1 MSEDRTDLPSSPV
14 DPSDGVPPSRSR
26 RVLDVAGALAGL
38 LLLSV
43 PLLLIYL
50 LVRLSSR
57 GPGVFRQTR
66 VGQGGR
72 PFTMYK
78 FRTMRQGVGGL
89 TVTATCDPRLTR
101 VGKLLRQWS
110 LDELP
115 QLVNVLRGQMTLVGP
130 RPETYDLAVHYDP
143 HCRWIFD
150 HRPGLTGL
158 SEVRFRDFD
167 VLPPGEEV
175 DLGGYIRKIVPA
187 RVAIDAVYLRDPSM
201 RATFRALWDTVRHI
215 LGFTLPPLR
224 VGADGAVGEAPEGG
238 RPRAVPP
245 PDDRAPDD
253 RAPDDRAPEP
263 LAEPGPLATPF
274 ADPARPAGAAEKPGP
289 AA

>member
-1 MSEDRTDLPSSPV
+1 MSEDHTEQANGTEPANGAELVSRPV
-14 DPSDGVPPSRSR
+14 DPSDGVAPSRSR

-38 LLLSV
+38 VLLSV
-43 PLLLIYL
+43 PLLLIYV

-89 TVTATCDPRLTR
+89 TVTATCDPRLTH
-101 VGKLLRQWS
+101 VGKLLRRWS

-115 QLVNVLRGQMTLVGP
+115 QLANVLRGQMTLVGP
-130 RPETYDLAVHYDP
+130 RPETYDLAVHYDA

-175 DLGGYIRKIVPA
+175 DLVGYIRRIVPA
-187 RVAIDAVYLRDPSM
+187 RVAVDAVYLRDPSM

-215 LGFTLPPLR
+215 LGFTLPPLQVR
-224 VGADGAVGEAPEGG
+224 ADGAVEEAPPEDE
-238 RPRAVPP
+238 RSRALASTDERTLAEHVG
-245 PDDRAPDD
+245 
-253 RAPDDRAPEP
+253 P
-263 LAEPGPLATPF
+263 LAEPV
-274 ADPARPAGAAEKPGP
+274 RPAEKPGP

>member
-1 MSEDRTDLPSSPV
+1 MAAHDREPGRDPGQDLVTRPV
-14 DPSDGVPPSRSR
+14 DPSDGVAPSTAR
-26 RVLDVAGALAGL
+26 RVLDVLGALAGL
-38 LLLSV
+38 VLLSF
-43 PLLLIYL
+43 PLLLVYV
-50 LVRLSSR
+50 LVRTSSP

-89 TVTATCDPRLTR
+89 TVTANCDPRLTR
-101 VGKLLRQWS
+101 IGKVLREWS

-143 HCRWIFD
+143 ATRWIFD

-175 DLGGYIRKIVPA
+175 DLVNYIRRIVPA
-187 RVAIDAVYLRDPSM
+187 RVAVDAVYLRDPSM
-201 RATFRALWDTVRHI
+201 AATVRALWDTVRHI
-215 LGFTLPPLR
+215 LGFTIPPLD
-224 VGADGAVGEAPEGG
+224 VTPAAPPAPKS
-238 RPRAVPP
+238 RPPASTSPSRPESRPQPRTAPVTEPP
-245 PDDRAPDD
+245 A
-253 RAPDDRAPEP
+253 E
-263 LAEPGPLATPF
+263 EPGS
-274 ADPARPAGAAEKPGP
+274 AA
-289 AA
+289 

>member
-1 MSEDRTDLPSSPV
+1 MSEDRRTDLATRPV
-14 DPSDGVPPSRSR
+14 DPSDGVAPSRGR
-26 RVLDVAGALAGL
+26 RTLDVAGALTGL

-43 PLLLIYL
+43 PLLIVYL
-50 LVRLSSR
+50 LVRLSSP

-89 TVTATCDPRLTR
+89 TVTANCDPRLTR

-130 RPETYDLAVHYDP
+130 RPETYDLAVHYDAR
-143 HCRWIFD
+143 CRWIFD

-167 VLPPGEEV
+167 VLGPGEEV
-175 DLGGYIRKIVPA
+175 DLVNYIERIVPA
-187 RVAIDAVYLRDPSM
+187 RVAVDAVYLRAPSM
-201 RATFRALWDTVRHI
+201 GATFRALWDTVKHI
-215 LGFTLPPLR
+215 LGFTIPPLQ
-224 VGADGAVGEAPEGG
+224 VTPEGAVEEVERTIPI
-238 RPRAVPP
+238 PKP
-245 PDDRAPDD
+245 
-253 RAPDDRAPEP
+253 
-263 LAEPGPLATPF
+263 
-274 ADPARPAGAAEKPGP
+274 DPAA
-289 AA
+289 

>member
-1 MSEDRTDLPSSPV
+1 MSELASRPV
-14 DPSDGVPPSRSR
+14 DPSDGVGPSGPR
-26 RVLDVAGALAGL
+26 RVLDVVGAVTGL

-43 PLLLIYL
+43 PLLLIYA
-50 LVRLSSR
+50 LVRMSSP

-89 TVTATCDPRLTR
+89 TVTANCDPRLTR

-130 RPETYDLAVHYDP
+130 RPETYDLAVHYDAK
-143 HCRWIFD
+143 CRWIFD
-150 HRPGLTGL
+150 HRPGLTGV

-167 VLPPGEEV
+167 VLGPGEEV
-175 DLGGYIRKIVPA
+175 DLVNYIERIVPA
-187 RVAIDAVYLRDPSM
+187 RVAVDAVYLREPSM
-201 RATFRALWDTVRHI
+201 RATFGALWDTVKHI
-215 LGFTLPPLR
+215 LGIPIPPLR
-224 VGADGAVGEAPEGG
+224 LDVAGADKPV
-238 RPRAVPP
+238 RPA
-245 PDDRAPDD
+245 
-253 RAPDDRAPEP
+253 E
-263 LAEPGPLATPF
+263 EPGS
-274 ADPARPAGAAEKPGP
+274 AA
-289 AA
+289 